1 MKKVDLV
8 DLTRKAIAQTMG
20 EEYMTSVG
28 NFGALDSYKLA
39 DVGKA
44 VTSENTISSLT
55 SNLVSVLGK
64 HVIDT
69 RLYHTNLP
77 SLYVESFDWGGYL
90 QRTRYGLGD
99 IMDDPMFNLVK
110 GEDYSVIEHTYYMPD
125 IHSKI
130 YEESK
135 PIMTPISIH
144 KETLKEAFLSWDK
157 LNVFISGLLASIQN
171 TINIALMV
179 YEKMIL
185 SCAIAVSDK
194 KNNSAIHLITEAVN
208 NGIIEKIN
216 TGTESAPN
224 LRNPTYAEVRHNE
237 KFLLYC
243 AERISDVRA
252 YFNEPTKAFNDGS
265 VVTWANE
272 DAKLI
277 LLKDFDSK
285 IKFNLRRNTYNPS
298 DIGFG
303 KYDVT
308 ASWQGVKDSSHA
320 NFDPDI
326 TSAVSI
332 SADASQKLGIGKNAY
347 NAKGVVGI
355 MFDKMAIGISLM
367 RTKVTSSYTAC
378 ADFWNEFHHQ
388 LVNYL
393 IDSSYGIVAFICD

>member
-8 DLTRKAIAQTMG
+8 DLTKNAIAQTMG
-20 EEYMTSVG
+20 AQYMESLG

-39 DVGKA
+39 DVGKT

-55 SNLVSVLGK
+55 SNLVSVIGK

-110 GEDYSVIEHTYYMPD
+110 GKDYSEIEHTYYMPD

-130 YEESK
+130 YEEAK

-185 SCAIAVSDK
+185 SCAIAISDK
-194 KNNSAIHLITEAVN
+194 KTNSAIHLISEAVN
-208 NGIIEKIN
+208 YGIIEKIN
-216 TGTESAPN
+216 VGTESQPK
-224 LRNPTYAEVRHNE
+224 LRNPTYEEVRHNE

-243 AERISDVRA
+243 AERIGDTRT
-252 YFNEPTKAFNDGS
+252 YFSEPSKAFNDGS
-265 VVTWANE
+265 VVTWSENT
-272 DAKLI
+272 KLI

-285 IKFNLRRNTYNPS
+285 IKFNLRRQTFNPE

-303 KYDVT
+303 KYDVIP
-308 ASWQGVKDSSHA
+308 SWQGIKDASHN
-320 NFDPDI
+320 NFNPYI
-326 TSAVSI
+326 TSAVAL
-332 SADASQKLGIGKNAY
+332 SADATNKLGIGKTTY
-347 NAKGVVGI
+347 GKSGVVAL
-355 MFDKMAIGISLM
+355 MFDEKAIGISLM